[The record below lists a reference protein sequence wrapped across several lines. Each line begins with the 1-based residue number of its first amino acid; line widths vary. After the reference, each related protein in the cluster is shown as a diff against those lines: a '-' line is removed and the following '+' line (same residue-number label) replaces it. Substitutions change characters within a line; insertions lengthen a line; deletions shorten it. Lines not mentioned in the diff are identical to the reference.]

1 MPASF
6 PETDFR
12 AFGIAA
18 HAFFPDIYTFK
29 GLQEVLYD
37 LQEKKRQFDWSWP
50 AVRYR
55 YRSCTECNDEF
66 KALLND
72 ETSDWWKAGGH
83 DEELVYKLERC
94 IYQFF
99 TSALS
104 VFDSFA
110 FCLYF
115 YGNAVEPGAFV
126 EVGNPRAITRN
137 ATAKAFTAAFPQA
150 GITGLLAGLS
160 KDSRFSTIDM
170 VRNLVGHRI
179 SGRRSIRSSVTLQA
193 DGGYTTDLHEE
204 TWHLPGAAGKL
215 TFDEE
220 MLQRHLDDVTVL
232 LASLSL
238 AAREFA
244 DAQKTARKP
253 LAEAKHEH

>member
-1 MPASF
+1 MPTSF
-6 PETDFR
+6 PETKFR
-12 AFGIAA
+12 EFALAA
-18 HAFFPDIYTFK
+18 RAFFPDLKTFA
-29 GLQEVLYD
+29 GWEEMLYD
-37 LQEKKRQFDWSWP
+37 PQEKHRQFDWSWQ

-72 ETSDWWKAGGH
+72 EASGRWKAGGS

-115 YGNAVEPGAFV
+115 YGNALEPKAFP
-126 EVGNPRAITRN
+126 EVGNPRAIKRST
-137 ATAKAFTAAFPQA
+137 TAKAFMAAFPQA
-150 GITGLLAGLS
+150 AITGLMAGLS
-160 KDSRFSTIDM
+160 KDSRFGTIDI

-179 SGRRSIRSSVTLQA
+179 SGRRSVRASTTMQA
-193 DGGYTTDLHEE
+193 DGTYSHWREE
-204 TWHLPGAAGKL
+204 TWHLPGTEEKL
-215 TFDEE
+215 TFDAEL
-220 MLQRHLDDVTVL
+220 LQRQLDNITSL
-232 LASLSL
+232 LAELSS

-244 DAQKTARKP
+244 VAQKAVRKP
-253 LAEAKHEH
+253 ATEPQT